1 MRHGA
6 DMTPRQVIKKWIE
19 CFNAA
24 DVDGLMALY
33 AADAVNDQVVF
44 SAPLTGSAA
53 IRGMFELEFSRAKM
67 ICIEENIY
75 ACGDV
80 AILQWRDPLGLRGCG
95 FFTVS
100 DGRIVHQKGYFDQLT
115 FFKVQGLPIPED
127 YLVG

>member
-1 MRHGA
+1 MA
-6 DMTPRQVIKKWIE
+6 PREVIKKWIE

-33 AADAVNDQVVF
+33 AGDAVNDQVVF
-44 SAPLTGSAA
+44 SAPLKGSAA

-67 ICIEENIY
+67 VCIEENIY
-75 ACGDV
+75 VCGDV

-127 YLVG
+127 YLEG